1 MRRTGNKQG
10 VAIIVV
16 LLVLTVMA
24 VIAAG
29 VVALGTGSLG
39 LANAQ
44 AQGER
49 AYYAA
54 EAGLAITLNRLQADV
69 NHAGSSEF
77 LLVGAS
83 PSRDSFDTKV
93 FRQGD
98 AGFPAGVVGSEYRYI
113 LSEGRAQND
122 GFEIRATRRVGLLAR
137 VTQSMFSYAVFAR
150 NAVMIETGSQVDFY
164 NSEGNP
170 LPDGAH
176 GHVATNSNTANSI
189 KVETNSTV
197 NGRAYTAPGV
207 INPGGIIVDG
217 TSNVVGGQITMPSPV
232 NFKAVSLPVDPEGL
246 DPTTGT
252 DPLNPDAADVPYADL
267 TVNTAAPPLPPGAYG
282 DVVVEAG
289 GILTLVPGGEYT
301 FASLTVRDDS
311 AIQLPNT
318 VLPTSLYIKKTM
330 AMLDGAVVNDS
341 LKPPLL
347 KVFVSQGP
355 VGLKAKKGG
364 VPTKGYYSVYAPDAD
379 VKLDEQGQLYG
390 SVIGRSVTLESS
402 SKVTYDMELQNSSGG
417 AVNLQILSHDRY

>member
-1 MRRTGNKQG
+1 MRRTGTRQG

-29 VVALGTGSLG
+29 VVSLGTGNLS

-44 AQGER
+44 AQSER

-54 EAGLAITLNRLQADV
+54 EAGLAITLNRLQADM
-69 NHAGSSEF
+69 NHPGASEF
-77 LLVGAS
+77 LLGS
-83 PSRDSFDTKV
+83 TDSFDTTV

-98 AGFPAGVVGSEYRYI
+98 PGIPAGVVIPGPDYRYI

-122 GFEIRATRRVGLLAR
+122 GFEIRARRRVGLLAR
-137 VTQSMFSYAVFAR
+137 ITQSMFSYAVFAR
-150 NAVMIETGSQVDFY
+150 NSVILDDSSEVDFY

-170 LPDGAH
+170 IPAGVH
-176 GHVATNSNTANSI
+176 GHVATNITAKNSI
-189 KVETNSTV
+189 QITKNSKV
-197 NGRAYTAPGV
+197 NGKAYTAPGV
-207 INPGGIIVDG
+207 VNPGGILVDG
-217 TSNVVGGQITMPSPV
+217 SSSVVGGQITMPSPI

-246 DPTTGT
+246 DPATGT
-252 DPLNPDAADVPYADL
+252 DPLNPDPADVPYADV
-267 TVNTAAPPLPPGAYG
+267 TISAAGPPLPPGAYG
-282 DVVVEAG
+282 NVTVELG
-289 GILTLVPGGEYT
+289 GVLTLVPGGEYT
-301 FASLTVRDDS
+301 FTSLTVRDDS

-318 VLPTSLYIKKTM
+318 VLPTSLYIKKSM
-330 AMLDGAVVNDS
+330 KMLDGAVVNDS

-364 VPTKGYYSVYAPDAD
+364 VPTKGYYSVYAPDAN
-379 VKLDEQGQLYG
+379 VLLDDQGHLFG
-390 SVIGRSVTLESS
+390 SVIGKTVTLQSS

>member
-1 MRRTGNKQG
+1 MRRTGKKQG

-29 VVALGTGSLG
+29 VVSLGTGNLS

-44 AQGER
+44 AQSER

-54 EAGLAITLNRLQADV
+54 EAGLAITLNRLQADM
-69 NHAGSSEF
+69 NHTGSNEF
-77 LLVGAS
+77 LLGS
-83 PSRDSFDTKV
+83 TDSFDTTV

-98 AGFPAGVVGSEYRYI
+98 PGIPVGVVIPGPEYRYI

-122 GFEIRATRRVGLLAR
+122 GFEIRARRQVGLLAR
-137 VTQSMFSYAVFAR
+137 ITQSMFSYAVFAR
-150 NAVMIETGSQVDFY
+150 NAVTIEGNSQVDFY

-170 LPDGAH
+170 IPAGAH
-176 GHVATNSNTANSI
+176 GHVATNISAKNSI
-189 KVETNSTV
+189 KVETNSIV
-197 NGRAYTAPGV
+197 NGKAYTAPGV
-207 INPGGIIVDG
+207 INPGGIVVDASSDV
-217 TSNVVGGQITMPSPV
+217 TGGQITMPSPV

-246 DPTTGT
+246 DPATGT

-267 TVNTAAPPLPPGAYG
+267 TVNSAGPPLPPGAYG

-311 AIQLPNT
+311 AIQLPNS

-364 VPTKGYYSVYAPDAD
+364 APTKGYYSVYAPDAD
-379 VKLDEQGQLYG
+379 VKLDEQGHLYG
-390 SVIGRSVTLESS
+390 SVIGKTVTIESS

-417 AVNLQILSHDRY
+417 AINLQILSHDRY